1 MLQKGS
7 HQHFIRSIAYTLSR
21 YGKAEA
27 KFCFADLAYRKRDG
41 EDVGK
46 DMRLF

>member
-7 HQHFIRSIAYTLSR
+7 HQHFIRSITHTLSL

-27 KFCFADLAYRKRDG
+27 KLCFALLAYQKRDR